1 MKKLCFQ
8 QMREFDVEDL
18 LQSKPT
24 WIDNARI
31 SEDLRGKRILV
42 TGAAGPVGPEVV
54 QQVLNYKPSMVIL
67 CDRAEAALYYLK
79 LEVEERFPNI
89 PTKMFLGDI
98 RDFRRMHKLLS
109 DYRPEIVLHAVSY
122 KHAS

>member
-31 SEDLRGKRILV
+31 SEDLRGKRILI
-42 TGAAGPVGPEVV
+42 TDAAGPIGPGIV

-67 CDRAEAALYYLK
+67 CDQAEAALYYLK
-79 LEVEERFPNI
+79 LEVEEKFPNI
-89 PTKMFLGDI
+89 PTKMFLGDT
-98 RDFRRMHKLLS
+98 RDFRRTHKLLS
-109 DYRPEIVLHAVSY
+109 DYRPEIVFHAMPY